1 MKKLLFSIALA
12 GGLTTLAQPIEFG
25 LNFTTGLP
33 MGASFSE
40 GAGIGLGGNLEMNY
54 YINSQ
59 LSVGI
64 EGGYN
69 SFLPKTID
77 LSVPGFLE
85 VKSENQ
91 YSIIPIL
98 IKADYYF
105 LTGSARPYAG
115 IAAGYYLVTN
125 NQTSTTTIL
134 GVPTEVSAKGVADGM
149 GIRPEAGLL
158 YVIGPKLGLNL
169 SVGYNLLFNGE
180 TVTSIDPNS
189 GQQISE
195 TFDPTNFLAINLG
208 LRIKLDTYEAGG
220 FLREYF

>member
-1 MKKLLFSIALA
+1 MKKLLFSLVMA

-33 MGASFSE
+33 MGATFSD

-59 LSVGI
+59 LSVGL
-64 EGGYN
+64 EGGYIA
-69 SFLPKTID
+69 FLPKTTEI
-77 LSVPGFLE
+77 SVPGLLE
-85 VKSENQ
+85 IESESKF
-91 YSIIPIL
+91 SIVPIML
-98 IKADYYF
+98 KADYYF

-125 NQTSTTTIL
+125 NQTTTTTIA
-134 GVPTEVSAKGVADGM
+134 GVPSEISSKGVNDGI

-158 YVIGPKLGLNL
+158 YVIGPKIGLNL

-180 TVTSIDPNS
+180 TVTSIDQIT
-189 GQQISE
+189 GQPVSQTI
-195 TFDPTNFLAINLG
+195 DPTNFLGINLG